1 VRKSHGVRI
10 VAVPRTVVKEG
21 QRTCSTNPK
30 PEPLPTSASAG
41 GNSTIPAERAM
52 SLSTVLNWTMSTS
65 PSPLRKAA
73 VDCAKA
79 ISACESARTR
89 QRSRTGRSPYLRAKS
104 SAPSPNLH
112 SYPGMHS
119 RTEGSCANARIGAKY
134 GGAVQL
140 PAAIWKTVHTPL
152 TVVSMVSYT
161 RSAHSS
167 MLRWPSLLCSAE
179 TIVRMLPIKQ
189 DLER

>member
-1 VRKSHGVRI
+1 M
-10 VAVPRTVVKEG
+10 PRTVVKED

-30 PEPLPTSASAG
+30 PEPLPASASAG
-41 GNSTIPAERAM
+41 GNSTIPAEWAM

-79 ISACESARTR
+79 IRACESRTR

-119 RTEGSCANARIGAKY
+119 RTEGPCANARIVAKS

-140 PAAIWKTVHTPL
+140 PAAIWKTVQTPL
-152 TVVSMVSYT
+152 TDVSILSYT

-189 DLER
+189 DPER